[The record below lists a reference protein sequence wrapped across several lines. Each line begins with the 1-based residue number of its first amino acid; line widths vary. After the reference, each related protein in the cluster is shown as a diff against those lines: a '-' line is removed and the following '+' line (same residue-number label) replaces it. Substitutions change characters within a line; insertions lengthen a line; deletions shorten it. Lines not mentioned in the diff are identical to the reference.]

1 MTCIHFDPERFA
13 ALSVNRRQNKITP
26 APFDS
31 QANEKFLGI
40 LSSVSVGPMARFHFT
55 GQISHTSSSNE
66 STDILGEEVVAS
78 QGTSPSSNE
87 EIKTNMQQNI
97 ERKKD
102 PDEKLLEEALE
113 AANRER
119 ASGVG
124 SSNKPDTKARGKS
137 RLIKIRK
144 ENRRRG
150 EEFDSALQQMLTERS
165 ANVAE
170 KAMELAEWFSK
181 EASNATPGGAQELM
195 SNSVVQSALA
205 SAKTA
210 FEISNSLLG
219 K

>member
-1 MTCIHFDPERFA
+1 
-13 ALSVNRRQNKITP
+13 
-26 APFDS
+26 
-31 QANEKFLGI
+31 
-40 LSSVSVGPMARFHFT
+40 
-55 GQISHTSSSNE
+55 
-66 STDILGEEVVAS
+66 
-78 QGTSPSSNE
+78 
-87 EIKTNMQQNI
+87 
-97 ERKKD
+97 
-102 PDEKLLEEALE
+102 
-113 AANRER
+113 
-119 ASGVG
+119 
-124 SSNKPDTKARGKS
+124 
-137 RLIKIRK
+137 LIKIRK